1 MRIAIYGAG
10 AIGTS
15 VGGRL
20 AEGGLD
26 VTFIARGAQLQALNT
41 QGLDLTI
48 AGQQRTVAVRAAAPG
63 AALPPQ
69 DVVLIATKALAL
81 PDIAAT
87 ASAMLAPDGVIVPA
101 INGVPWWLSGT
112 AAHRARLGGPLHTLD
127 PGGRLAIAI
136 PQRAIIGCGVY
147 LPATLT
153 GPGQVMSPRAGFL
166 SIGEPDG
173 GLSERA
179 ERLAA
184 TFTAAGMPTQ
194 AEGDVVSRIWAK
206 LLTNMAFSP
215 LSALTGAPAGTMAQ
229 DPDVKPILTEIM
241 EEGLVIARALGLD
254 VTEQVAELIEMSA
267 SAGRH
272 KPSLLKDVEA
282 GRPTEL
288 EHILGAPVEIAGR
301 LGLPLPVCTR
311 ILALARLKLREL
323 NLV

>member
-1 MRIAIYGAG
+1 MRITIYGSG

-26 VTFIARGAQLQALNT
+26 VTFIARGAQLAALNAH
-41 QGLDLTI
+41 GLDLTI
-48 AGQQRTVAVRAAAPG
+48 AGQQRIVPVRAVAPG
-63 AALPPQ
+63 TALPPQ
-69 DVVLIATKALAL
+69 DAVLITTKALAL
-81 PDIAAT
+81 PGIAAA
-87 ASAMLAPDGVIVPA
+87 ASALLDRDGVIVPA

-112 AAHRARLGGPLHTLD
+112 KTGARLGGPLQTLD
-127 PGGRLAIAI
+127 PGGLVAAAI
-136 PQRAIIGCGVY
+136 PQRAIVGCGVY

-153 GPGQVMSPRAGFL
+153 GAGQVMSPRAGFL
-166 SIGEPDG
+166 VVGEPEG
-173 GLSERA
+173 GPSARV

-184 TFTAAGMPTQ
+184 AFAAAGMPTR
-194 AEGDVVSRIWAK
+194 AEADVVSRIWAK

-215 LSALTGAPAGTMAQ
+215 LSALTCTPAAMMAQ
-229 DPDVKPILTEIM
+229 DPAVQPILVEIM
-241 EEGLVIARALGLD
+241 EEGLALARALDLN
-254 VTEQVAELIEMSA
+254 VTERVADLIEMSA